1 MNQKRP
7 KSRLKLTF
15 GLSAFALGLAIF
27 GFQQVQASST
37 VTAAGDAEGFCTS
50 TVAATNGAA
59 TVVRSGAYCILTFK
73 TIDGASGNATTATFT
88 WTPPSWIASATTAEY
103 LVVGGGASGNRGIC
117 GIYWGQGG
125 GGGGVATGSANFSG
139 ATAVTVGAGGAGAG
153 IPCKNSSPGDYGNN
167 GQNSVLSSIAATGGR
182 TGNNTTVGNAGS
194 FGGTSGYPTSTNPST
209 GNSGGQGAATGASGC
224 PTDCQ
229 VGGGGGAGG
238 AGNVMNGGPGI
249 TSSISGASVIYGSG
263 GGGRQSSLYGS
274 TTDGGGT
281 APSNTNG
288 KQHQGGGGADYGTG
302 WGAGGSGIVI
312 VKYSI
317 PPIPTANTS
326 TAIVLVDPRA
336 ETIRIPLIQVTSYWN
351 NRACVTLA
359 NSGGNLDITDADTT
373 EYKVE
378 VVGSSGASGT
388 ADNAKNLRISGTS
401 AQMNSLFNPAGE
413 SKSYIQ
419 IKRPTTG
426 SNTTFNESLTL
437 TIKSDNSNATACT
450 SAPSNTLLTATIK
463 PYGIDINQK
472 NEVTIN

>member
-1 MNQKRP
+1 MTKKRP
-7 KSRLKLTF
+7 KSNLKLTL
-15 GLSAFALGLAIF
+15 GLTALALGLAIF

-37 VTAAGDAEGFCTS
+37 ITASGDTEGFCTS

-59 TVVRSGAYCILTFK
+59 TVVRSGGYCILSFK
-73 TIDGASGNATTATFT
+73 TSINTTTATFT

-125 GGGGVATGSANFSG
+125 GGGGVATGSTNFSG
-139 ATAVTVGAGGAGAG
+139 ATAVTVGAGGASGSTA
-153 IPCKNSSPGDYGNN
+153 CSVTHSGNA
-167 GQNSVLSSIAATGGR
+167 GQNSVLGSITATGGR

-194 FGGTSGYPTSTNPST
+194 FGGTSGFPTSTNSST

-288 KQHQGGGGADYGTG
+288 KQHQGGGGADYGSG
-302 WGAGGSGIVI
+302 WGAGGSGIVV
-312 VKYSI
+312 VKYPI

-326 TAIVLVDPRA
+326 TAVVLVDPRA
-336 ETIRIPLIQVTSYWN
+336 ETIRIPLIQVSSHWN

-378 VVGSSGASGT
+378 VVGSSGATGT
-388 ADNAKNLRISGTS
+388 ADNAKNLRISGTP
-401 AQMNSLFNPAGE
+401 AQMSSLFNPAGE

-426 SNTTFNESLTL
+426 SNTSFKENLTL

-450 SAPSNTLLTATIK
+450 SAPSNTLLTATVK